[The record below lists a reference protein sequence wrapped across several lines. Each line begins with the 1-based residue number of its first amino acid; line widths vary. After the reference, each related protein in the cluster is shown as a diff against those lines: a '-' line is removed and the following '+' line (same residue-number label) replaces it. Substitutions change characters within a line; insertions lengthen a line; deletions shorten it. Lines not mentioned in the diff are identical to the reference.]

1 MISLFYVSRSSI
13 PPAEE
18 GAHVAEIVAAAQR
31 RNLALG
37 VTGAL
42 IAVDGLFGQ
51 ILEGPEAA
59 VNQLVVAI
67 LKDGRHSD
75 VRIVEIIAIAERRFA
90 NWGMTYVPASEDA
103 RALLR
108 TLIDQSRDNDSG
120 KAAARL
126 IDHMVEGAV
135 ASARL
140 G

>member
-13 PPAEE
+13 QPEDE
-18 GAHVAEIVAAAQR
+18 QAHMAEIVAAAQR
-31 RNLALG
+31 RNMALG

-42 IAVDGLFGQ
+42 VSMDGLFGQ

-75 VRIVEIIAIAERRFA
+75 VRIVEVIPVNERRFA
-90 NWGMTYVPASEDA
+90 SWGMAYVPPSEVA

-108 TLIDQSRDNDSG
+108 ELIDQRSDTDSG
-120 KAAARL
+120 TAAAQLIELMVDGAGSSVRL
-126 IDHMVEGAV
+126 
-135 ASARL
+135 R
-140 G
+140 